1 MVFLQPFVIRLR
13 VRLPEKENRRICQL
27 SGLKSGRARLLK
39 KSEKLSPT
47 REFLKQSLSEKQNAD
62 LQSGCLREVVAMREL
77 TAWKMSWLV
86 KRATNSRSLV
96 RGKGSD

>member
-13 VRLPEKENRRICQL
+13 VRLPEKENRRI

-77 TAWKMSWLV
+77 TAWKKSWLV